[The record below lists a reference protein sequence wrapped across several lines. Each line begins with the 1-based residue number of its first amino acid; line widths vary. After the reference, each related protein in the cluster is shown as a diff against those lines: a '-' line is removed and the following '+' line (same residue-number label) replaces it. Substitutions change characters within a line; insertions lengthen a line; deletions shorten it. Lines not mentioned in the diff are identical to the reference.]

1 MNIAVITGW
10 YSTKSNRTYTTFG
23 DEKIRSLSFRG
34 LWNASVENA
43 LKPESISIIDSA
55 SPVKLDVL
63 KEASKGQIIS
73 LAHNLGHAQES
84 VNLLCGY
91 TVGVLTGLILQYS
104 SKADFI
110 VYVEQDTLIYGDLRG
125 YINALPRNIK
135 YQFGSGVGCPQPLQ
149 VSLMIF
155 KREDVLEFCS
165 NVLSL
170 NYKDSV
176 VSPELKFL
184 YASTT
189 GLRKYILNIL
199 IKLSIRELSLLARIS
214 RRLIGLFARHF
225 YPASQLLKF
234 GYGRTRPINFSDELF
249 HFQHSTDGELSLYTK
264 KINGLDVLDFCE
276 SNKHNEIKQ

>member
-10 YSTKSNRTYTTFG
+10 YSTKSTRTYTTFG

-34 LWNASVENA
+34 LWNTSVENA

-63 KEASKGQIIS
+63 KEDSKVQIIN
-73 LAHNLGHAQES
+73 LAHNLGHARES

-91 TVGVLTGLILQYS
+91 TIGVLTGLIIQYS

-155 KREDVLEFCS
+155 RREDILEFCS

-176 VSPELKFL
+176 ISPELKFL
-184 YASTT
+184 YASTR
-189 GLRKYILNIL
+189 GLGKFILNIL
-199 IKLSIRELSLLARIS
+199 IKLSIREFSLLARIS
-214 RRLIGLFARHF
+214 RKLIGLFSRHL
-225 YPASQLLKF
+225 YPASQLLRF

-249 HFQHSTDGELSLYTK
+249 HFQHSTESELSLYRK
-264 KINGLDVLDFCE
+264 KINDLDVPELAP
-276 SNKHNEIKQ
+276 